1 MRRERHPRHARGNGG
16 YVYPLPPSEWT
27 TSRTD
32 QGVDFVNKSAGS
44 RILAIGRAKIV
55 STGAPGWPSSGGV
68 LYELLEGPRKGQLVY
83 NFENVKPHVRPGQEV
98 EAGQV
103 IATMKG
109 TGYPWLEMGFA
120 KRSGEPIS
128 HPEYSGENETK
139 GGKAFK
145 AFIGGLPKSRKPSS
159 ASSGHSSFG
168 PLGTAE
174 ELIEGEIGPPGFI
187 GEGALKG
194 AETGAAAVDLTG
206 EIIKTLQNP
215 ETLMLNVALVGGG
228 AFLVYYGAALLL
240 GVKKPVASPV
250 KAVTP

>member
-1 MRRERHPRHARGNGG
+1 
-16 YVYPLPPSEWT
+16 VYPLPPSEWT

-55 STGAPGWPSSGGV
+55 STGAPGWPAGGGV
-68 LYELLEGPRKGQLVY
+68 LYELLDGPRKGQLVY

-98 EAGQV
+98 QAGQV

-120 KRSGEPIS
+120 KRSGEPTS
-128 HPEYSGENETK
+128 HGEYSGANETK

-145 AFIGGLPKSRKPSS
+145 AFLGTLKKGGGGGL
-159 ASSGHSSFG
+159 GEG
-168 PLGTAE
+168 PGRHGGYTGNFSPAVEKKAQEEAQKENLGEGFFPTG
-174 ELIEGEIGPPGFI
+174 GEISSEILSGIF
-187 GEGALKG
+187 
-194 AETGAAAVDLTG
+194 G
-206 EIIKTLQNP
+206 EIHP
-215 ETLMLNVALVGGG
+215 EALMLNIALVGGG
-228 AFLVYYGAALLL
+228 AFLTYYGAALVL